1 MKKNK
6 ETKEKSGW
14 QKLRESPDFLKNLN
28 IYSLLSFVLILS
40 SIILLYRY
48 INKPVEQTEFILQKT
63 APVTTSEPAPV
74 PDLVPAPAV
83 STPLPPPPEAI
94 LQNDRLTYLENK
106 INELQSA
113 LQISHQLVAFEM
125 LQGILDGHFP
135 LATLT
140 VYLQKISEP
149 WTTDILNTL
158 SSVKEI
164 KTYSQLQSL
173 LTIPSPPP
181 SKPISFWKRIKNTL
195 KSFVSVRKLEPADN
209 NNLGNLKDIQLALH
223 SHDIQQALEIFGKM
237 PPKEQAELSL
247 WKQAAQDRLTLE
259 TVKQKIL
266 LQFSGS

>member
-28 IYSLLSFVLILS
+28 IYSLLSFIFILS
-40 SIILLYRY
+40 SIVLIYRY
-48 INKPVEQTEFILQKT
+48 INKPVDQTEFVLQKI
-63 APVTTSEPAPV
+63 APVTTAEPAPV
-74 PDLVPAPAV
+74 PDLVPAPAAP
-83 STPLPPPPEAI
+83 TPVPPDTI

-106 INELQSA
+106 INELQGA
-113 LQISHQLVAFEM
+113 LLISHQLVAFEM
-125 LQGILDGHFP
+125 LQGVLDGHLP

-173 LTIPSPPP
+173 LTIPSPPL
-181 SKPISFWKRIKNTL
+181 SKPISFWNRIKNTL
-195 KSFVSVRKLEPADN
+195 KSFVRVRKLESADN

-223 SHDIQQALEIFGKM
+223 THDIQQALEIFGKM